1 MKLISLEL
9 KNYTRLY
16 VSGIKHIIYKPENPF
31 NIILG
36 RNGSGKSSLVKEI
49 FPNVEDLKNDYD
61 KQGYKILTLKHND
74 NTYVISYIR
83 DSNSHSFMIDGEE
96 LNQQHIQKTQRIL
109 IEQHFKLSKPVY
121 ELLLSS
127 ANFTSMSVSE
137 RKRWFTNILTTVDYE
152 YALNLYNKTK
162 VRIKELTSFM
172 KLIQS
177 KLMKNSD
184 IMKEFSPE
192 YVNKLNLD
200 KDMFYKLMNDLLD
213 KKFTKKT
220 LSKPNLTELSSNTD
234 FLFKS
239 LEKLENGHNI
249 DYYKNEI
256 IILKREQDSLKKINN
271 EINVKLSKIDSLK
284 IDTGVSLKDLEDNLL
299 KNNNKISLLLKEY
312 NVSDID
318 ALLMLLNNFN
328 VNYNRILMLGEK
340 IASMGDIELLDTTLT
355 TNILLTLEQ
364 KIKTTNDK
372 IIELDKLFNK
382 QRAFKEQKD
391 VSCPKCN
398 NIFKPNFDNDKYLTI
413 SKELTDLT
421 DKKLI
426 ISKEYEALTLKFNDY
441 KAYVNLIRELEDDL
455 KYCCS
460 TIYDK
465 VKKDVNKDYSNIVNV
480 LSNIHS
486 TLPDTN
492 IVKDLKDNI
501 TDLLSKIEVYKKLSN
516 EKLNYIASRKEELLK
531 ERITNIEK
539 VNSISSTITSYE
551 SKLKRVHLVLNTFK
565 DVSSSIREFN
575 TYKKD
580 LVEHE
585 YNNYINNVVLDIK
598 HEITNIETRLL
609 EYDRLK
615 QSNDE
620 LESELSEYETKLEAV
635 KKLETLLS
643 PNKGVI
649 GESINSTMNVILNRM
664 NEIINKVWSYEIDIL
679 PCNIEEN
686 DLTFRFPVKIN
697 NVKDIPDISKGSSSI
712 KDIIDLAFKITAMEF
727 LELLEY
733 PLILDELGSTFSS
746 SHRVSV
752 YEFIDELSKG
762 YFNQIFM
769 ISHFEDMF
777 GRFKNTDVVV
787 LDNEGINYTGSFNKI
802 IRINNV

>member
-1 MKLISLEL
+1 MGDIMKLISLEL

-16 VSGIKHIIYKPENPF
+16 VSGIKHIIYTPENPF

-61 KQGYKILTLKHND
+61 KGGYKVLTIKHND
-74 NTYVISYIR
+74 KKYVISYKR
-83 DSNSHSFMIDGEE
+83 DNNSHSFIVDGEE

-127 ANFTSMSVSE
+127 NNFTSMSVSE
-137 RKRWFTNILTTVDYE
+137 RKRWFTNILTTIDYE

-177 KLMKNSD
+177 KLLKNAD

-192 YVNKLNLD
+192 YVKQLNDD
-200 KDMFYKLMNDLLD
+200 KELFHSMMTKLLD
-213 KKFTKKT
+213 SKYTKKT
-220 LSKPNLTELSSNTD
+220 LAKPNLDRLESNTV
-234 FLFKS
+234 L
-239 LEKLENGHNI
+239 LEDILNKLETVKPI
-249 DYYKNEI
+249 EFYKNEI
-256 IILKREQDSLKKINN
+256 VKLKLEQDRLKKLN
-271 EINVKLSKIDSLK
+271 EDVNVKLSKIDSLK
-284 IDTGVSLKDLEDNLL
+284 IDTGISLKDLEDNLL
-299 KNNNKISLLLKEY
+299 KENNKVTSLLKKYDVNDIEALIMYIVNFNNNYTRLLSMAEDISAGYSIEKLDLNKTFKHLQILEDKITSINKTLLEL
-312 NVSDID
+312 DT
-318 ALLMLLNNFN
+318 
-328 VNYNRILMLGEK
+328 NYN
-340 IASMGDIELLDTTLT
+340 
-355 TNILLTLEQ
+355 
-364 KIKTTNDK
+364 
-372 IIELDKLFNK
+372 K
-382 QRAFKEQKD
+382 QLVFKEQDD
-391 VSCPKCN
+391 VTCPKCS
-398 NIFKPNFDNDKYLTI
+398 NIFKPNYDDKMFNDTY
-413 SKELTDLT
+413 
-421 DKKLI
+421 KKLLSI
-426 ISKEYEALTLKFNDY
+426 RSEKDLLVKEYEELNVKYSDY
-441 KAYVNLIRELEDDL
+441 KKHLDNIKQFKDEVTSLCEPFLKLLDL
-455 KYCCS
+455 G
-460 TIYDK
+460 
-465 VKKDVNKDYSNIVNV
+465 NIVNS
-480 LSNIHS
+480 LSNLHIE
-486 TLPDTN
+486 LPDVDDIKLIRDTIN
-492 IVKDLKDNI
+492 DIE
-501 TDLLSKIEVYKKLSN
+501 SKINVYKKLST
-516 EKLNYIASRKEELLK
+516 EKLNYIAERKDELVR
-531 ERITNIEK
+531 ERIVNIDRI
-539 VNSISSTITSYE
+539 NAITTTITNHSGIIK
-551 SKLKRVHLVLNTFK
+551 KLNDMLEIAKSVSN
-565 DVSSSIREFN
+565 DVRHIHK
-575 TYKKD
+575 YKKD
-580 LVEHE
+580 YIEYE
-585 YNNYINNVVLDIK
+585 YNNYVNNVVFEIK
-598 HEITNIETRLL
+598 QEITNIETRLI

-615 QSNDE
+615 QSNEE
-620 LESELSEYETKLEAV
+620 LEKELKEYEVKLEAV
-635 KKLETLLS
+635 KKLEVLLS

-649 GESINSTMNVILNRM
+649 GESINSTMNLVLSRM
-664 NEIINKVWSYEIDIL
+664 NEIINKVWSYDIDIL

-777 GRFKNTDVVV
+777 GRFKNTDVIV
-787 LDNEGINYTGSFNKI
+787 LDNEGINYTGSYNKI